1 MTATYITE
9 AAADEWATAREIT
22 QWSEIETTT
31 KSAYLL
37 RAAEW
42 IDRYYRFKGRPES
55 TTQIRAWPRYDAFN
69 DGAAITGIPQVV
81 KDASMI
87 IAIAF
92 IDGEEAAEKTLG
104 LGSKVKQQKAGG
116 IEVQYDVGA
125 YQPSHIDRML
135 APVIEPKHLKQLRRG

>member
-9 AAADEWATAREIT
+9 EAADQWATAREIS
-22 QWSEIETTT
+22 QWSEIEEST
-31 KSAYLL
+31 KTAYLL

-42 IDRYYRFKGRPES
+42 IDRYYRFKGHPEDAA
-55 TTQIRAWPRYDAFN
+55 QIRAWPRHDAFN
-69 DGAAITGIPQVV
+69 DGIAITGIPQAV

-92 IDGEEAAEKTLG
+92 IDGEDAAEKAIG
-104 LGSKVKQQKAGG
+104 LGSKIKQQKAGG

-125 YQPSHIDRML
+125 YQPSHIDLVL
-135 APVIEPKHLKQLRRG
+135 APITQSKHVKQLRRG